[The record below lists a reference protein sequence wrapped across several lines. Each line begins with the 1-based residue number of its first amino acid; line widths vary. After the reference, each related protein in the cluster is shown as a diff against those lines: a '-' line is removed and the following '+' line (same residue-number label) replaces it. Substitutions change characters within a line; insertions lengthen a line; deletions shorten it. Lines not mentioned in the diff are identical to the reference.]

1 MLNNQSIPAPSDS
14 GPVEMVSPP
23 IDWAAYFSVD
33 ITLEG
38 AFIAGL
44 FMIIIPIIIS
54 EYSSYKEFWNDNPD
68 LQ

>member
-44 FMIIIPIIIS
+44 VLMIIPIIWS
-54 EYSSYKEFWNDNPD
+54 EYLACKEFWKDD
-68 LQ
+68 I

>member
-1 MLNNQSIPAPSDS
+1 MLNNQSIPAPSDN
-14 GPVEMVSPP
+14 GPVEMVSEP

-44 FMIIIPIIIS
+44 VLMIIPIIWS
-54 EYSSYKEFWNDNPD
+54 EYLTCKEFWKDEG
-68 LQ
+68 